1 MTTASPGS
9 SSCSCFSDV
18 ETAVQSGPGPYGECI
33 HFSCCS
39 HKFLQPSW
47 LKTAALILSGARR
60 SEVQSQGVT
69 GLSSRQR
76 LWGSICFFALRA
88 ASCGCQRAVAAS
100 VPWLVAVS
108 LQPLPPASHHL
119 LPCVYLCPPS
129 SVSSLLHPSYKE
141 TRNCIS
147 GPTWITQDEPLLSRP
162 LT

>member
-1 MTTASPGS
+1 MTTASPGN

-33 HFSCCS
+33 RFSCCS

-60 SEVQSQGVT
+60 SEAQSQGVT

-76 LWGSICFFALRA
+76 LWGSVCFFALRA
-88 ASCGCQRAVAAS
+88 ASCGCQRALAGGG
-100 VPWLVAVS
+100 VS
-108 LQPLPPASHHL
+108 PASASSFPSPSPL
-119 LPCVYLCPPS
+119 CVPVSPS

-147 GPTWITQDEPLLSRP
+147 GPTRIDLESSPAPT
-162 LT
+162 